1 MTQLKV
7 KSMLS
12 EFGGISGTS
21 TTYVLVEMVP
31 LWYKVTDKLDYYFRM
46 LDFSKAFDFINH
58 NLLLEQL

>member
-1 MTQLKV
+1 
-7 KSMLS
+7 MLS